1 MPVRGIR
8 GATTVELN
16 RRQEIL
22 DATRGLLQEMVAA
35 NQVALDD
42 LASAY
47 FTVTSDLDAAFPA
60 EAARQLGWQHV
71 PLLNGCEIPVPGSL
85 PRCIRVLLWW
95 NTDLP
100 PSAVRHIYQNGAQI
114 LRPDLAQMPA
124 SAKENTR

>member
-22 DATRGLLQEMVAA
+22 DATRALLQEMVFA
-35 NQVALDD
+35 NQVAADD

-47 FTVTSDLDAAFPA
+47 FTVTGDLNAAFPA

-85 PRCIRVLLWW
+85 RRCIRALLWW

-100 PSAVRHIYQNGAQI
+100 PTAIRHIYQNGAQV
-114 LRPDLAQMPA
+114 LRPDLAQAPH
-124 SAKENTR
+124 SEEENLS